1 MELKT
6 LRQYLKNKKG
16 CTEELPFGP
25 EVLVY
30 KVMGKMFALVAKEE
44 TPLRLN
50 VKSDPELSEHLRRAF
65 DAIQPAYHMNKK
77 HWNSIIL
84 DGSVPEEQTRSLID
98 DSYNLVVT
106 GLRKKDRQNPG
117 LI

>member
-1 MELKT
+1 MELKA
-6 LRQYLKNKKG
+6 LRTFLKNKKG

-50 VKSDPELSEHLRRAF
+50 VKCDPELSEHLRRAY
-65 DAIQPAYHMNKK
+65 DTIKPAYHMNKK

-84 DGSVPEEQTRSLID
+84 DGSVPEDQTRSFID
-98 DSYNLVVT
+98 DSYNLVVKT
-106 GLRKKDRQNPG
+106 LRRKDREKLG